1 MKRRTFLRSTMAAA
15 VSTSIPGRRS
25 LAALY
30 WPVAQVPPDVDA
42 ITGDGRE
49 VTLKGKAVQELAARL
64 KGRLLLAD
72 DEGYDDARRV
82 LNASI
87 DKHPALIVQATGAAD
102 VASAVDFAR
111 ENSLLVA
118 VKCGGHSPSGKSTCD
133 RGMMIDLSPFQGVR
147 VDPVDRRARVAGGTL
162 IGLLDHEAMSYGLV
176 TPMGTVSHTGVSG
189 LTLGGGFGRVARRF
203 GLALDNVMAV
213 DVVTAD
219 GKLRRANKDENED
232 LYWGVR
238 GGGGNFGVVTSF
250 EFQLHPMQ
258 RRVVGG
264 RIMFPIAKAREA
276 LKLYADYALEAPD
289 ELYFDYFM
297 MLPPG
302 GANGVAGFSVCYSGP
317 ESGAEKALAPIRGL
331 GTPAMDGVAA
341 MDYVSLQRSGDID
354 DPRATGSYLKG
365 GFVTEIAPDLVTA
378 IVENFEG
385 HPRRATQLFFQHA
398 GGAIGRAAPDATS
411 FAHRYAQL
419 NMLNAVGWSVG
430 DDPTSHVDWIRRY
443 WAELE
448 PFTSGFYTNEV
459 GEETAEMIDANYRQ
473 NFDRLVGIKNRYD
486 PTNLFRLNA
495 NVQPTA

>member
-1 MKRRTFLRSTMAAA
+1 MRRRTFLRSTIAAA
-15 VSTSIPGRRS
+15 VATSIPGRRS

-49 VTLKGKAVQELAARL
+49 VTLKGKAVQELAASL

-72 DEGYDDARRV
+72 DAGYDDARRV

-133 RGMMIDLSPFQGVR
+133 RGMIIDLSPFQGVR
-147 VDPVDRRARVAGGTL
+147 VDPADRRARVAGGTL
-162 IGLLDHEAMSYGLV
+162 LGLLDHEAMSYGLV

-203 GLALDNVMAV
+203 GLALDNVTAV
-213 DVVTAD
+213 DVVAAD
-219 GKLRRANKDENED
+219 GKLYRASKDENED

-258 RRVVGG
+258 RQVVGG
-264 RIMFPIAKAREA
+264 RIMFPIAKARDV
-276 LKLYADYALEAPD
+276 LQLYADYSPEAPD
-289 ELYFDYFM
+289 ELYLDFAM
-297 MLPPG
+297 MYPPG
-302 GANGVAGFSVCYSGP
+302 GADGMAGFSVCYSGP
-317 ESGAEKALAPIRGL
+317 ESGAERALAPIRRL
-331 GTPAMDGVAA
+331 GTPAMDGLAA
-341 MDYVSLQRSGDID
+341 MDYVALQRSGDID

-365 GFVTEIAPDLVTA
+365 GFVTEIAPDLATA
-378 IVENFEG
+378 IVENFEP
-385 HPRRATQLFFQHA
+385 HPARSTILFFQHG
-398 GGAIGRAAPDATS
+398 GGAIGRVAPDATS
-411 FAHRYAQL
+411 FSQRNVL
-419 NMLNAVGWSVG
+419 CNMLMVVGWNAG
-430 DDPTSHVDWIRRY
+430 DDSTVHVDWIRKS

-448 PFTSGFYTNEV
+448 PFTQGFYTNEV
-459 GEETAEMIDANYRQ
+459 GQETAEEIDANYRQ
-473 NFDRLVGIKNRYD
+473 NHARLVRVKNRYD

>member
-1 MKRRTFLRSTMAAA
+1 M
-15 VSTSIPGRRS
+15 
-25 LAALY
+25 
-30 WPVAQVPPDVDA
+30 
-42 ITGDGRE
+42 
-49 VTLKGKAVQELAARL
+49 
-64 KGRLLLAD
+64 
-72 DEGYDDARRV
+72 
-82 LNASI
+82 
-87 DKHPALIVQATGAAD
+87 
-102 VASAVDFAR
+102 
-111 ENSLLVA
+111 
-118 VKCGGHSPSGKSTCD
+118 
-133 RGMMIDLSPFQGVR
+133 
-147 VDPVDRRARVAGGTL
+147 
-162 IGLLDHEAMSYGLV
+162 
-176 TPMGTVSHTGVSG
+176 
-189 LTLGGGFGRVARRF
+189 ARRF

-258 RRVVGG
+258 RQVVGG

-302 GANGVAGFSVCYSGP
+302 GADGVAGFSVCYSGP

-341 MDYVSLQRSGDID
+341 MDYVALQRSGDIDDPRATGSYLVRGGGGKGEFQLHPMQRQVVGGRIMFPIAKAREALKLYADYALEAPDELYFDYFMMLPPGGADGVAGFSVCYSGPESGAEKALAPIRGLGTPAMDGVAAMDYVALQRSGDID

-385 HPRRATQLFFQHA
+385 HPGRATQLFFQHA

-419 NMLNAVGWSVG
+419 NMLNAVGWNVG
-430 DDPTSHVDWIRRY
+430 DDPTAHVDWIRRY

>member
-1 MKRRTFLRSTMAAA
+1 
-15 VSTSIPGRRS
+15 
-25 LAALY
+25 
-30 WPVAQVPPDVDA
+30 
-42 ITGDGRE
+42 
-49 VTLKGKAVQELAARL
+49 
-64 KGRLLLAD
+64 
-72 DEGYDDARRV
+72 
-82 LNASI
+82 
-87 DKHPALIVQATGAAD
+87 
-102 VASAVDFAR
+102 
-111 ENSLLVA
+111 
-118 VKCGGHSPSGKSTCD
+118 
-133 RGMMIDLSPFQGVR
+133 MMIDLSPFQGVR

-258 RRVVGG
+258 RQVVGG

-302 GANGVAGFSVCYSGP
+302 GADGVAGFSVCYSGP

-341 MDYVSLQRSGDID
+341 MDYVALQRSGDID

-385 HPRRATQLFFQHA
+385 HPGRATQLFFQHA
-398 GGAIGRAAPDATS
+398 GGTIGRAAPDATS

-419 NMLNAVGWSVG
+419 NMLNAVGWNVG
-430 DDPTSHVDWIRRY
+430 DDPTAHVDWIRRY